1 MGASGGAP
9 AGASGGAPRALRG
22 FFGASHGERRARGG
36 GGRKEAERP
45 EAVGQGW
52 PARGTWRARAPCSRS
67 RVWITQTRMFSTCSE
82 PCPCACSTR
91 TCKHMASAHVRKRI
105 STEEAAAGTRK
116 GRRKGGAH
124 RARERA
130 QMPEMREN
138 RTGTHQVSFRA
149 RAQQSTMHATR
160 RSANLGFEAGRRGG
174 KEDGSCE
181 EPQPSRRR
189 QAEHSHAHALAACG
203 ARGGGCRSEGGAA
216 PGSTHLFFS
225 G

>member
-1 MGASGGAP
+1 MHAD
-9 AGASGGAPRALRG
+9 
-22 FFGASHGERRARGG
+22 
-36 GGRKEAERP
+36 
-45 EAVGQGW
+45 
-52 PARGTWRARAPCSRS
+52 
-67 RVWITQTRMFSTCSE
+67 TREKGM
-82 PCPCACSTR
+82 
-91 TCKHMASAHVRKRI
+91 VRCEKRI
-105 STEEAAAGTRK
+105 STEEEAAAGTRK

-138 RTGTHQVSFRA
+138 RTGTHHVSFRA

-203 ARGGGCRSEGGAA
+203 ARGGGCRGEGGAA
-216 PGSTHLFFS
+216 PGSTHLRFRGDAADTS
-225 G
+225 NRCWTDARALLLPRSRDCGASALLPI